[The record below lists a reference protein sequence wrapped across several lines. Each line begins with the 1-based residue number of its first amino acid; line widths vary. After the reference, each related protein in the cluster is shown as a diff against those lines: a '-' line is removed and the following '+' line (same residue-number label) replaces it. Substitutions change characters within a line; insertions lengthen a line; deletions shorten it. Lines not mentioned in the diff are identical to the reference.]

1 MFDDLPKR
9 SPVKKFFS
17 VVIFLLI
24 IGGAGYFL
32 YQKYAP
38 ANRPVT
44 PKVLP
49 TKIIESSSLSP
60 APTSSPTPSA
70 STTP

>member
-9 SPVKKFFS
+9 SPLKKFLS
-17 VVIFLLI
+17 IVVFLLI

-60 APTSSPTPSA
+60 TPTPSPTPSISA
-70 STTP
+70 TP